1 LLSGLVNDGIVTAH
15 HTGLGLVADEHHQV
29 ADGLYAM
36 GSLLVGQLWESIAVP
51 ELREQAAVVARSVL
65 SGRAALAHA

>member
-15 HTGLGLVADEHHQV
+15 HTGLGLV